1 MGPRPRLVR
10 FWDRQA
16 PKYDR
21 KMTAVE
27 RRMFPQSRQ
36 WVCSRARGRT
46 LEIGVGTGANLEHY
60 GADIDLTGLDW
71 SPAMLALAQD
81 RAVEAACTVTLQ
93 QGDASALA
101 FADDSFDTVVSTFA
115 LCCIPD
121 EHRALREAVRV
132 LRPGGRLLLA
142 DHVAS
147 SRRWLR
153 VLQRAADSLSV
164 PLHGEHFSRRP
175 SALLP
180 GLGVSIEMTERHRAG
195 IIEHVQ
201 ASVPASADAD

>member
-1 MGPRPRLVR
+1 MDG
-10 FWDRQA
+10 
-16 PKYDR
+16 
-21 KMTAVE
+21 VE
-27 RRMFPQSRQ
+27 RRMFPQSRH

-46 LEIGVGTGANLEHY
+46 LELGVGRGATLKHY

-71 SPAMLALAQD
+71 SGAMLALARG
-81 RAVEAACTVTLQ
+81 RAAEAACTVTLE

-121 EHRALREAVRV
+121 EHAALREAVRV

-147 SRRWLR
+147 SRWWLR
-153 VLQRAADSLSV
+153 ALQRAADAVSV

-175 SALLP
+175 AVLLP
-180 GLGVSIEMTERHRAG
+180 ALGVTIEMTERHRAG
-195 IIEHVQ
+195 IIEHVH
-201 ASVPASADAD
+201 ATVPVSR